1 MKRLIASVVF
11 IFAVSIC
18 YTQSVYVRGYVVD
31 SSNNSLDA
39 INVVQKGTSHGTVT
53 NEKGYFELP
62 ILLTGADTLVFFG
75 VGYKDRFKI
84 LPKHIDKSL
93 TINVV
98 LQRDTT
104 LLRIVDI
111 SAIQKTKGSTVGIDT
126 KVLRLTPDAVGGI
139 ESLVKMQLGVS
150 STNEMSSQYSVRGGS
165 FDENSVYVNS
175 IEVYRPLLI
184 RSSQQEGLS
193 IINPDLVGKVNFS
206 AGGFPAK
213 YGDKMS
219 SVLDIE
225 YKKPEKFEGN
235 FTAGFIGV
243 SAYVGNNSGKLSMTH
258 GIRYKSNQYLLSDKL
273 KLKNGKAI
281 FKGLDTKG
289 DFNNSF
295 VDYQTFINYNFTK
308 KWTASFLGNVSQ
320 NLYNF
325 VPKSRKVQF
334 GTATM
339 QREFNVNFMGS
350 EKDKFT
356 TFFGAISLDYKP
368 LNHTE
373 LKLTVSA
380 FNTYESERY
389 DLIGAYSLS
398 DVRVEGSGERKTEL
412 LGSGVFHEHARNSLM
427 ATVFNV
433 AHSGRTPLWKSTLE
447 WGVSA
452 GREIVAD
459 KIREYERRDSSQYS
473 LPHDGQEIRMIYNL
487 TSNNSINSLR
497 LQAYLQQVYR
507 LTMLK
512 ADWTFNIGIR
522 ANYWGF
528 NDEWLISPRLNITID
543 PKESK
548 ANNRDLIF
556 RLAAGIYYQSLF
568 YKEIR
573 QTFNDDLGNT
583 HIAINRDIKAQ
594 RSGHLMAGMDYYF
607 RLWHRPFKFTTE
619 LYYKPADRIIP
630 YSVDNVR
637 VRYAGEN
644 QAVAYTAGIDLKLF
658 GEFVPGVD
666 SWVSLSYMSSK
677 EDIVRIGNDMSGD
690 HYSVFT
696 NKGMYLGEVYP
707 SYIPRSNEQ
716 RYSVSLFFQDYMP
729 NYPQYKLNLK
739 LVWADGLPFGPPRTE
754 RYKAVYRAK
763 PYRRVDIGVSRE
775 FIAGRDKLLNKQRY
789 VKNLSLHL
797 DLLNLFDIKN
807 ESSHYWVSD
816 VSGIQWAVPNY
827 LTNFMVNFRV
837 SVGF

>member
-1 MKRLIASVVF
+1 MVRLFTASIIF
-11 IFAVSIC
+11 ILFAIPIS
-18 YTQSVYVRGYVVD
+18 YAQSVYVRGYVVD
-31 SSNNSLDA
+31 SHNNSLDA

-53 NEKGYFELP
+53 NEKGYYELSVM
-62 ILLTGADTLVFFG
+62 LTGADTLVFFG
-75 VGYKDRFKI
+75 VGYKDSFKI
-84 LPKHIDKSL
+84 LPKHTDKSL
-93 TINVV
+93 TVNVV

-104 LLRIVDI
+104 LLRTVDI

-150 STNEMSSQYSVRGGS
+150 STNELSSQYSVRGGS
-165 FDENSVYVNS
+165 FDENSVYVNG

-193 IINPDLVGKVNFS
+193 FINPDLVGKVNFS
-206 AGGFPAK
+206 AGGFPAR

-225 YKKPEKFEGN
+225 YKKPERFEGN
-235 FTAGFIGV
+235 LTAGFMGV
-243 SAYVGNNSGKLSMTH
+243 SAYVGHNNDKLSMTH

-289 DFNNSF
+289 DFDNSF
-295 VDYQTFINYNFTK
+295 VDYQTFVNYNFTK
-308 KWTASFLGNVSQ
+308 KWAVSFLGNVSQ
-320 NLYNF
+320 NIYNF

-339 QREFNVNFMGS
+339 QREFSVNFAGS

-356 TFFGAISLDYKP
+356 TFFGAVSLDYKP
-368 LNHTE
+368 SNHTE
-373 LKLTVSA
+373 LKVTASA
-380 FNTYESERY
+380 FNTSESERY

-412 LGSGVFHEHARNSLM
+412 LGSGIFHEHARNSLT

-433 AHSGRTPLWKSTLE
+433 AHSGTTPLWKSTLE
-447 WGVSA
+447 WGLSA
-452 GREIVAD
+452 GREIIAD

-473 LPHDGQEIRMIYNL
+473 LPHNGQEIRMIYNL

-497 LQAYLQQVYR
+497 LQAYLQQTYR
-507 LTMLK
+507 LTILK
-512 ADWTFNIGIR
+512 ADWTFNIGVR
-522 ANYWGF
+522 ANYWDF
-528 NDEWLISPRLNITID
+528 NDEWLLSPRLNITID
-543 PKESK
+543 PQWK
-548 ANNRDLIF
+548 RDFVF
-556 RLAAGIYYQSLF
+556 RFAAGVYYQSLF

-573 QTFNDDLGNT
+573 QTFGDSLGNT
-583 HIAINRDIKAQ
+583 YIALNHDIKAQ
-594 RSGHLMAGMDYYF
+594 RSGHFLVGMDYYF

-666 SWVSLSYMSSK
+666 SWVSFSYMSSK
-677 EDIVRIGNDMSGD
+677 EDIVRIGNDLTGD
-690 HYSVFT
+690 HYPVYT
-696 NKGMYLGEVYP
+696 NKGTYLGEVYP
-707 SYIPRSNEQ
+707 SYIPRPNEQ
-716 RYSVSLFFQDYMP
+716 RYAVSLFFQDYMP
-729 NYPQYKLNLK
+729 NHPEYKLNLK
-739 LVWADGLPFGPPRTE
+739 LVWADGLPFGPPRAE
-754 RYKAVYRAK
+754 RYQSVYRAK

-775 FIAGRDKLLNKQRY
+775 FIVGRDKLLSKQRY
-789 VKNLSLHL
+789 IKNLSLHL
-797 DLLNLFDIKN
+797 DLLNLFNIQN

-816 VSGIQWAVPNY
+816 VSGAQWAVPNY

-837 SVGF
+837 SIGF